1 MQVLNAQA
9 AKQGRPEGDNKEG
22 GGHDRIALYGAA
34 TSMLLIFFSIGGLV
48 VCLED
53 ATPWCAGSA
62 AVGDGARAF
71 CK

>member
-1 MQVLNAQA
+1 MQVLNAQV

-34 TSMLLIFFSIGGLV
+34 TSMLLIFFLIGGLV

-53 ATPWCAGSA
+53 ATP
-62 AVGDGARAF
+62 
-71 CK
+71 